1 MSNLEFSRAVS
12 FYFVLTF
19 LKLNYI
25 TKKCVALILATGTGK
40 SLSLICGALSWL
52 SHYEENRIEDLR
64 EKIHQ
69 KGDKIEDD
77 GDDWIAAES
86 KKIEI
91 RDNRLLLQKELDFLL
106 KKIEKIK
113 DLRKSRQRIYQK
125 ENRKT
130 ESDFDELFRDT
141 KEFQEVVKELNAMK
155 SGFDTGT

>member
-1 MSNLEFSRAVS
+1 M
-12 FYFVLTF
+12 YCI
-19 LKLNYI
+19 K
-25 TKKCVALILATGTGK
+25 ILATGTGK

-91 RDNRLLLQKELDFLL
+91 KENRLLLQKELDFLL

-113 DLRKSRQRIYQK
+113 DLRKSRQRIHQK

>member
-1 MSNLEFSRAVS
+1 M
-12 FYFVLTF
+12 
-19 LKLNYI
+19 
-25 TKKCVALILATGTGK
+25 
-40 SLSLICGALSWL
+40 ICGALSWL